1 MGIYGQ
7 QDSTQGHIKLGSS
20 GPTISGVSGNVGIGT
35 TDPGSYKLHVEGG
48 MIAQSYATG
57 HIIESRIYPQE
68 GESFEVGD
76 LLSITESS
84 ESAQAT
90 ESARFTKSQ
99 KAYDQNIV
107 GVAEYNETDGYRP
120 TFAGVFET
128 KVSTI
133 NGSIKAGDPITSSDI
148 PGVGMKATKAG
159 QIIGKTLEPYDN
171 PDPNV
176 IGKILVFINLSWYDP
191 DVYLTST
198 GELKIVASGSSYI
211 AQHTTTGN
219 IIDKIGAFAELVTGK
234 LRVGLIE
241 TKKLIVDGVDL
252 LQEMRELKAENNALQ
267 ARIEAIESKLK

>member
-1 MGIYGQ
+1 
-7 QDSTQGHIKLGSS
+7 
-20 GPTISGVSGNVGIGT
+20 
-35 TDPGSYKLHVEGG
+35 